1 MDKDVKIAQY
11 RNEVQGEVLAHIH
24 YVISISNQI
33 ICVKVEKTKKIY
45 YSLLNYSPLPLFQY
59 HTTAQ
64 QNFNFCSHMVLKN
77 QLPLCFHLLQ
87 LLVSTFHI
95 SSSGRSTIYIACR
108 TFLSMCA
115 FFHLT
120 WIINFIFIV
129 KYHMT
134 SFISM
139 TNIN

>member
-11 RNEVQGEVLAHIH
+11 INEVQGEVLAHIH

-33 ICVKVEKTKKIY
+33 ICVKVEKTKFFY
-45 YSLLNYSPLPLFQY
+45 YSLLHYSPLPLFQY
-59 HTTAQ
+59 HTPAQ
-64 QNFNFCSHMVLKN
+64 QNFNFCSHIVLKN
-77 QLPLCFHLLQ
+77 QLPFCFHLLQ

-95 SSSGRSTIYIACR
+95 SSSGRSTIYTACR

-120 WIINFIFIV
+120 WIISFIFLV
-129 KYHMT
+129 KYHVT